1 MSAHNPGAKAGGPT
15 SRRCRCPSN
24 TAAPGLARGDEGD
37 PQWIGIWTARTVA
50 AEAEGASMAGPVAAE
65 LVERRHPSTAL
76 KSLQRVQRLPI
87 AGVATP
93 TAVVAALRAARGL
106 GDRAAALILQPVRPV
121 IRR

>member
-1 MSAHNPGAKAGGPT
+1 
-15 SRRCRCPSN
+15 
-24 TAAPGLARGDEGD
+24 
-37 PQWIGIWTARTVA
+37 
-50 AEAEGASMAGPVAAE
+50 MAGPVAAE